1 MAIAILFAHLV
12 EERKVSMA
20 ERNEAIAVGCYA
32 NFLIVGHNAFE
43 FVLDFGQVYAGDTG
57 ETTHTRIVTAPV
69 YTKAM
74 LRTLKT
80 AIEQFESS
88 YGALPS
94 ADDQSE

>member
-1 MAIAILFAHLV
+1 MAIAIYFAPLA
-12 EERKVSMA
+12 EERKDSMA

-43 FVLDFGQVYAGDTG
+43 FVLDFGQVYAGDST
-57 ETTHTRIVTAPV
+57 ESTHTRIVTAPV

-88 YGALPS
+88 YGALPN
-94 ADDQSE
+94 AGGQSE